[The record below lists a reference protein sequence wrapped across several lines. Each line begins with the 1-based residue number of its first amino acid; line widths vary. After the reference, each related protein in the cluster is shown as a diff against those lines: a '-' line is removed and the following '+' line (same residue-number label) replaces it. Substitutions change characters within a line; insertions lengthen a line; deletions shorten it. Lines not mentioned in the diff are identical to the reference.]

1 MSEGSPMPN
10 AAEQEAFEQNPHLLY
25 SALRADA
32 PVSKVTAPGGL
43 GVWMVTR
50 HEDAR
55 PALSSAQLSKNVEIG
70 QKVIE
75 QNTDSEELRL
85 MFATELSAHMLNS
98 DPPDHTRLRKLVNKV
113 FTARAVERLR
123 PRIEEITT
131 ELLDAME
138 AAGRV
143 DLMTAFAAPLPIAV
157 ICELLGVPLIDQD
170 RFRGWVAA
178 QLSGDPER
186 LAEAAPALLGYLDE
200 LVASKRTNPSEDLL
214 TDLVHASDGDDKLS
228 AQELVSMAFLLLV
241 AGHET
246 TVNLIGNG
254 VLALLRHPDQLAAL
268 RADRSLLPGA
278 IEEFLRYEG
287 PVNTASLRFTT
298 EPVELGGVVIPEN
311 QLVVVAIA
319 SANRD
324 DAQFPDGDKL
334 DITRETGG
342 HLAFGHGI
350 HYCVGAPLARL
361 EAEIAFGRLLDR
373 FPDIRL
379 DIDETDVRW
388 KPGTVLRALRSLPVR
403 VSAD

>member
-1 MSEGSPMPN
+1 MSDGSPRSSE
-10 AAEQEAFEQNPHLLY
+10 AEHEAFEQNPHLLY
-25 SALRADA
+25 SALRAEA

-55 PALSSAQLSKNVEIG
+55 PALSSTKLSKNVEVG

-75 QNTDSEELRL
+75 QNTDNEELRL
-85 MFATELSAHMLNS
+85 MFAGELSAHMLNS
-98 DPPDHTRLRKLVNKV
+98 DPPVHTRLRKLVNKV
-113 FTARAVERLR
+113 FTPRAVERLR
-123 PRIEEITT
+123 PRIDEVTT

-138 AAGRV
+138 REGRV

-157 ICELLGVPLIDQD
+157 ICELLGVPLLDQGK
-170 RFRGWVAA
+170 FRGWVDA

-186 LAEAAPALLGYLDE
+186 LAEAAPALLGYLNE
-200 LVASKRTNPSEDLL
+200 LVESKRTNPSDDLL

-228 AQELVSMAFLLLV
+228 GQELVSMAFLLLV

-298 EPVELGGVVIPEN
+298 EPVEIGGVVIPEN

-324 DAQFPDGDKL
+324 EDQFPGGDKL

-373 FPDIRL
+373 FPDIQL
-379 DIDETDVRW
+379 DVDEDDVRW
-388 KPGTVLRALRSLPVR
+388 KPGTVLRALKALPVR
-403 VSAD
+403 VGAR

>member
-1 MSEGSPMPN
+1 MSEGSPMPSE
-10 AAEQEAFEQNPHLLY
+10 AEQEAFEQNPHLLY
-25 SALRADA
+25 SALRAEA

-50 HEDAR
+50 YEDAR
-55 PALSSAQLSKNVEIG
+55 PALSSAKLSKNVEIG

-75 QNTDSEELRL
+75 QNTDNEEMRL

-98 DPPDHTRLRKLVNKV
+98 DPPVHTRLRKLVNKV
-113 FTARAVERLR
+113 FTPRAVERLR
-123 PRIEEITT
+123 PRIEEVTT

-138 AAGRV
+138 RAGRV
-143 DLMTAFAAPLPIAV
+143 DLMSAFAAPLPIAV

-170 RFRGWVAA
+170 RFRGWVDA

-200 LVASKRTNPSEDLL
+200 LVASKRANPSEDLL

-298 EPVELGGVVIPEN
+298 EPVELGGVVIPAN
-311 QLVVVAIA
+311 QLVVVAVA

-324 DAQFPDGDKL
+324 ESQFPDGDKL

-379 DIDETDVRW
+379 DVDDADVRW
-388 KPGTVLRALRSLPVR
+388 KPGTVLRALKTLPVR
-403 VSAD
+403 VSAE

>member
-1 MSEGSPMPN
+1 MSDGMPTE
-10 AAEQEAFEQNPHLLY
+10 AEQDAFEQNPHLLY
-25 SALRADA
+25 SALRAEA

-55 PALSSAQLSKNVEIG
+55 PALSSVKLSKNVELG

-98 DPPDHTRLRKLVNKV
+98 DPPVHTRLRKLVNKV
-113 FTARAVERLR
+113 FTPRAVERLR
-123 PRIEEITT
+123 PRIEEVTT

-138 AAGRV
+138 RAGRV
-143 DLMTAFAAPLPIAV
+143 DLMSAFAAPLPIAV

-200 LVASKRTNPSEDLL
+200 LVASKRANPSEDLL

-254 VLALLRHPDQLAAL
+254 VLALLRHPEQLAAL

-324 DAQFPDGDKL
+324 EAQFPDGDKL

-379 DIDETDVRW
+379 DVDEADVRW
-388 KPGTVLRALRSLPVR
+388 KPGTVLRALQTLPVH
-403 VSAD
+403 VSAE

>member
-1 MSEGSPMPN
+1 MSDGSPRPSE
-10 AAEQEAFEQNPHLLY
+10 AEHEAFEQNPHLLY
-25 SALRADA
+25 SALRAEA

-55 PALSSAQLSKNVEIG
+55 PALSSTKLSKNVEVG

-75 QNTDSEELRL
+75 QNTDNEELRL
-85 MFATELSAHMLNS
+85 MFAGELSAHMLNS
-98 DPPDHTRLRKLVNKV
+98 DPPVHTRLRKLVNKV
-113 FTARAVERLR
+113 FTPRAVERLR
-123 PRIEEITT
+123 PRIEEVTT

-138 AAGRV
+138 REGRV

-157 ICELLGVPLIDQD
+157 ICELLGVPLLDQGK
-170 RFRGWVAA
+170 FRGWVDA

-186 LAEAAPALLGYLDE
+186 LAEAAPALLGYLNE
-200 LVASKRTNPSEDLL
+200 LVESKRTNPSDDLL

-228 AQELVSMAFLLLV
+228 GQELVSMAFLLLV

-298 EPVELGGVVIPEN
+298 EPVEIGGVVIPEN

-324 DAQFPDGDKL
+324 EGQFPGGDKL

-373 FPDIRL
+373 FPDIQL
-379 DIDETDVRW
+379 DVDEDDVRW
-388 KPGTVLRALRSLPVR
+388 KPGTVLRALKALPVR
-403 VSAD
+403 VGAR

>member
-1 MSEGSPMPN
+1 MPSVD
-10 AAEQEAFEQNPHLLY
+10 EQVAFEQNPHLRY
-25 SALRADA
+25 STMRAEA

-43 GVWMVTR
+43 SVWMVTR

-55 PALSSAQLSKNVEIG
+55 PALSSAKLSKNVEVG

-75 QNTDSEELRL
+75 QNTDSEEARL

-98 DPPDHTRLRKLVNKV
+98 DPPVHTRLRKLVNKV

-123 PRIEEITT
+123 PRIEEITA
-131 ELLDAME
+131 ELLDEME
-138 AAGRV
+138 RAGRV
-143 DLMTAFAAPLPIAV
+143 DLMSAYAAPLPISV
-157 ICELLGVPLIDQD
+157 ICELLGVPPLDQE
-170 RFRGWVAA
+170 RFHGWVTA
-178 QLSGDPER
+178 QLSGDAER
-186 LAEAAPALLGYLDE
+186 MAEATPALLGYLDE
-200 LVASKRTNPSEDLL
+200 LVASKRDTPSEDLL

-254 VLALLRHPDQLAAL
+254 MLALLRHPDQLAAL
-268 RADRSLLPGA
+268 RADHSLLPGA
-278 IEEFLRYEG
+278 VEEFLRYEG

-324 DAQFPDGDKL
+324 EAQFPDGDEL

-361 EAEIAFGRLLDR
+361 EAEIAFGRLLER
-373 FPDIRL
+373 FPEIRL
-379 DIDETDVRW
+379 DVDESELSW
-388 KPGTVLRALRSLPVR
+388 KPGTVLRALSGLPVR
-403 VSAD
+403 VSAG

>member
-1 MSEGSPMPN
+1 MSDGSPMPSE
-10 AAEQEAFEQNPHLLY
+10 AEQAAFEQNPHLLY
-25 SALRADA
+25 SALRAEA

-55 PALSSAQLSKNVEIG
+55 PALSSTKLSKNVEVG

-75 QNTDSEELRL
+75 QNTDSEEMRL

-98 DPPDHTRLRKLVNKV
+98 DPPVHTRLRKLVNKV
-113 FTARAVERLR
+113 FTPRAVERLR
-123 PRIEEITT
+123 PRIEEVTT
-131 ELLDAME
+131 DLLDAME
-138 AAGRV
+138 RAGRV
-143 DLMTAFAAPLPIAV
+143 DLMSAFAAPLPIAV
-157 ICELLGVPLIDQD
+157 ICELLGVPLLDQD

-200 LVASKRTNPSEDLL
+200 LVASKRANPSDDLL

-254 VLALLRHPDQLAAL
+254 VFALLRHPDQLAAL

-324 DAQFPDGDKL
+324 EDQFPGGDKL

-373 FPDIRL
+373 FPDIQL
-379 DIDETDVRW
+379 DVDEGDVRW
-388 KPGTVLRALRSLPVR
+388 KPGTVLRALQALPVR
-403 VSAD
+403 VSVE

>member
-1 MSEGSPMPN
+1 MSDGMPT
-10 AAEQEAFEQNPHLLY
+10 AAEQEVFEQNPHLMY

-55 PALSSAQLSKNVEIG
+55 PALSSVKLSKNVELG

-75 QNTDSEELRL
+75 QNTDDEETRL

-98 DPPDHTRLRKLVNKV
+98 DPPVHTRLRKLVNKV
-113 FTARAVERLR
+113 FTPRAVERLR
-123 PRIEEITT
+123 PRMEEVTA
-131 ELLDAME
+131 ELLDEME
-138 AAGRV
+138 RAGQV
-143 DLMTAFAAPLPIAV
+143 DLMSAFAAPLPIAV
-157 ICELLGVPLIDQD
+157 ICELLGVPLIDQG
-170 RFRGWVAA
+170 RFRGWVDA

-200 LVASKRTNPSEDLL
+200 LVESKRVNPSEDLL
-214 TDLVHASDGDDKLS
+214 TDLVHASDGDDKLN

-324 DAQFPDGDKL
+324 EAQYPDADKL

-373 FPDIRL
+373 FADIRL
-379 DIDETDVRW
+379 DVDEADVRW
-388 KPGTVLRALRSLPVR
+388 KPGTVLRALRTLPVR
-403 VSAD
+403 VSAE